1 MTEEQD
7 ALIAAENRK
16 KENCIHHILQMCYES
31 GAKVTDITPAY
42 GVDNVMEAAT
52 IYYVGGSEK
61 IVRFRDMSA
70 LDRAA
75 DNLCG
80 RRCTYYHAEG
90 NHHQRSFGVGG
101 DETNEAEV

>member
-70 LDRAA
+70 LDMVKRIISK
-75 DNLCG
+75 G
-80 RRCTYYHAEG
+80 RLGKEKW
-90 NHHQRSFGVGG
+90 
-101 DETNEAEV
+101 NE

>member
-7 ALIAAENRK
+7 ARIAAENRK
-16 KENCIHHILQMCYES
+16 KENCIHHILRMCYES

-70 LDRAA
+70 LDMVKRIISK
-75 DNLCG
+75 G
-80 RRCTYYHAEG
+80 RLGKE
-90 NHHQRSFGVGG
+90 
-101 DETNEAEV
+101 EWNE